1 MSRTSTTRARAA
13 CITVSAAALV
23 LGLAAC
29 GGSST
34 AESSAAAPAESA
46 AASAPAASAPAASA
60 PAASAAAGVDAAA
73 VALLPAGIA
82 DDGALTVGM
91 EVAYPPFGY
100 MDTDNVTPIG
110 FDVDLA
116 TEMANRLGLKL
127 VIIDAGFDSII
138 PSLASSRYEAG
149 VSAFTITSE
158 RQKEVDF
165 VTYFESGD
173 SALVLAGNPKGLSL
187 DTRLCGVKTAV
198 LKGSTM
204 EIVTIP
210 AIDADCKAAGLAPIE
225 VLSLGGSEELPL
237 ALQSGR
243 ADVALADSGNAA
255 YIAQNSAGAFEIAVG
270 PLVNAGPGGMVFK
283 KGGGMA
289 EAASAALQGLMD
301 DGTYGAI
308 ADKWGLS
315 SGKVTTATINAAK
328 G

>member
-1 MSRTSTTRARAA
+1 MSKTSTTRARAA
-13 CITVSAAALV
+13 CITVSAAALA

-34 AESSAAAPAESA
+34 AESSAVAPAESA
-46 AASAPAASAPAASA
+46 AASAPAASAPAS
-60 PAASAAAGVDAAA
+60 SAAAGVDAAA
-73 VALLPAGIA
+73 VALIPAGIA

-127 VIIDAGFDSII
+127 VIVDAGFDSII
-138 PSLASSRYEAG
+138 PSLASNRYEAG
-149 VSAFTITSE
+149 VSAFSITPE

-173 SALVLAGNPKGLSL
+173 SALVLTGNPKGLSL

-198 LKGSTM
+198 LKGSTQ
-204 EIVTIP
+204 EVVTIP
-210 AIDADCKAAGLAPIE
+210 GIDADCKAAGMAPIE

-270 PLVNAGPGGMVFK
+270 PLINSGPGGMVFK

>member
-1 MSRTSTTRARAA
+1 MRRTSTTRARTA

-34 AESSAAAPAESA
+34 AEPSAA
-46 AASAPAASAPAASA
+46 APAASAPA
-60 PAASAAAGVDAAA
+60 AAAGVDAAA

-100 MDTDNVTPIG
+100 KDTDNVTPIG

-127 VIIDAGFDSII
+127 VIVDAGFDSII
-138 PSLASSRYEAG
+138 PSLASNRYEAG
-149 VSAFTITSE
+149 VSAFSITPE

-173 SALVLAGNPKGLSL
+173 SALVLTGNPKGLSL

-198 LKGSTM
+198 LKGSTQ
-204 EIVTIP
+204 EVVTIP
-210 AIDADCKAAGLAPIE
+210 AIDADCKAAGMAPIE
-225 VLSLGGSEELPL
+225 VLSVGGSEELPL

-243 ADVALADSGNAA
+243 ADAALGDSGNAA
-255 YIAQNSAGAFEIAVG
+255 YIVQNSAGAFEIAVG
-270 PLVNAGPGGMVFK
+270 PLINAGPGGMVFK

-315 SGKVTTATINAAK
+315 SGKVTTATINEAK

>member
-13 CITVSAAALV
+13 CITVSAAALI

-34 AESSAAAPAESA
+34 AESSAASPAESA
-46 AASAPAASAPAASA
+46 AASAPAASA

-73 VALLPAGIA
+73 VALIPAGIA
-82 DDGALTVGM
+82 DDGTLTVGM

-100 MDTDNVTPIG
+100 KDTDNVTPIG

-116 TEMANRLGLKL
+116 TEMANRLGLQL
-127 VIIDAGFDSII
+127 VIVDAGFDSII
-138 PSLASSRYEAG
+138 PSLASNRYEAG
-149 VSAFTITSE
+149 VSAFSITPE

-198 LKGSTM
+198 LKGSTQ
-204 EIVTIP
+204 EVVTIP
-210 AIDADCKAAGLAPIE
+210 AIDADCKAAGMAPIE
-225 VLSLGGSEELPL
+225 VLSVGGSEELPL

-243 ADVALADSGNAA
+243 ADVAIGDSGNAA
-255 YIAQNSAGAFEIAVG
+255 YIVQNSAGAFEIAVG
-270 PLVNAGPGGMVFK
+270 PLINAGPGGMVFK

>member
-1 MSRTSTTRARAA
+1 MGKTSKTQARAA
-13 CITVSAAALV
+13 GIMISAAALA

-29 GGSST
+29 GGSTT
-34 AESSAAAPAESA
+34 AVSSAAAPAPA
-46 AASAPAASAPAASA
+46 GSAPAASAPAASA
-60 PAASAAAGVDAAA
+60 PAASAVAGVDAAA
-73 VALLPAGIA
+73 VALMPAGIA
-82 DDGALTVGM
+82 DDGNLTVGM

-116 TEMANRLGLKL
+116 TEMAKRLGLKL
-127 VIIDAGFDSII
+127 VIVDAGFDSII
-138 PSLASSRYEAG
+138 PSLASNRYEAG
-149 VSAFTITSE
+149 VSAFSITPE

-165 VTYFESGD
+165 VTYFQSGD

-187 DTRLCGVKTAV
+187 DTKLCGVKTAV
-198 LKGSTM
+198 LKGSTQ
-204 EIVTIP
+204 EVVTIP
-210 AIDADCKAAGLAPIE
+210 AINADCKAAGLAPIE

-255 YIAQNSAGAFEIAVG
+255 YIAKNSAKAFEIASG
-270 PLVNAGPGGMVFK
+270 PLLNAGPGGMVFK

-289 EAASAALQGLMD
+289 QAASAALQGLMD

-315 SGKVTTATINAAK
+315 SGKVTTATINEAK

>member
-1 MSRTSTTRARAA
+1 LA
-13 CITVSAAALV
+13 

-34 AESSAAAPAESA
+34 AESSAAAPAESEQ
-46 AASAPAASAPAASA
+46 AASSAPAASA

-127 VIIDAGFDSII
+127 VIVDAGFDSII
-138 PSLASSRYEAG
+138 PSLASNRYEAG
-149 VSAFTITSE
+149 VSAFSITPE

-173 SALVLAGNPKGLSL
+173 SALVVAGNPKGLSL
-187 DTRLCGVKTAV
+187 DTQLCGVKTAV
-198 LKGSTM
+198 LKGSTQ
-204 EIVTIP
+204 EVVTIP
-210 AIDADCKAAGLAPIE
+210 AIDADCKAAGLDPIE

-270 PLVNAGPGGMVFK
+270 PLINSGPGGMVFK

-289 EAASAALQGLMD
+289 EAASAALQGLID
-301 DGTYGAI
+301 DGTYGVI

-315 SGKVTTATINAAK
+315 SGKVMTATINEAQ

>member
-1 MSRTSTTRARAA
+1 
-13 CITVSAAALV
+13 
-23 LGLAAC
+23 
-29 GGSST
+29 
-34 AESSAAAPAESA
+34 
-46 AASAPAASAPAASA
+46 
-60 PAASAAAGVDAAA
+60 
-73 VALLPAGIA
+73 
-82 DDGALTVGM
+82 M

-127 VIIDAGFDSII
+127 VIVDAGFDSII
-138 PSLASSRYEAG
+138 PSLASNRYEAG
-149 VSAFTITSE
+149 VSAFSITPE

-173 SALVLAGNPKGLSL
+173 SALVLTGNPKGLSL

-198 LKGSTM
+198 LKGSTQ
-204 EIVTIP
+204 EVVTIP
-210 AIDADCKAAGLAPIE
+210 GIDADCKAAGMAPIE

-270 PLVNAGPGGMVFK
+270 PLINSGPGGMVFK

-308 ADKWGLS
+308 ADKWGRS
-315 SGKVTTATINAAK
+315 SGKVTTATINEAK

>member
-1 MSRTSTTRARAA
+1 MRRTSTTRARTA

-34 AESSAAAPAESA
+34 AEPSAA
-46 AASAPAASAPAASA
+46 APAASAPA
-60 PAASAAAGVDAAA
+60 AAAGVDAAA

-100 MDTDNVTPIG
+100 KDTDNVTPIG

-127 VIIDAGFDSII
+127 VIVDAAFDSII
-138 PSLASSRYEAG
+138 PSLASNRYEAG
-149 VSAFTITSE
+149 VSAFSITPE

-165 VTYFESGD
+165 VTYFQSGD
-173 SALVLAGNPKGLSL
+173 SALVLTGNPKGLSL
-187 DTRLCGVKTAV
+187 DTKLCGVKTAV
-198 LKGSTM
+198 LKGSTQ
-204 EIVTIP
+204 EVVTVP
-210 AIDADCKAAGLAPIE
+210 AIDADCKAGGLAPIE

-255 YIAQNSAGAFEIAVG
+255 YVAQNSAGAFEIAVG
-270 PLVNAGPGGMVFK
+270 PLINSGPGGMVFK

-289 EAASAALQGLMD
+289 EAVSAALQGLMD

-315 SGKVTTATINAAK
+315 SGKVTTATINEAK

>member
-1 MSRTSTTRARAA
+1 MSRTSNTRARAA

-34 AESSAAAPAESA
+34 AESSAAAPAESEA
-46 AASAPAASAPAASA
+46 AASSAPAASA
-60 PAASAAAGVDAAA
+60 PAASAAAGVDSAA

-116 TEMANRLGLKL
+116 TEMANRLGLEL
-127 VIIDAGFDSII
+127 VIVDAGFDSII
-138 PSLASSRYEAG
+138 PSLASNRYEAG
-149 VSAFTITSE
+149 VSAFSITPE

-173 SALVLAGNPKGLSL
+173 SALVVAGNPKGLSL
-187 DTRLCGVKTAV
+187 DTQLCGVKTAV
-198 LKGSTM
+198 LKGSTQ
-204 EIVTIP
+204 EVVTIP
-210 AIDADCKAAGLAPIE
+210 AIDADCKAAGLDPIE

-270 PLVNAGPGGMVFK
+270 PLINSGPGGMVFK

>member
-1 MSRTSTTRARAA
+1 MRITSNTQARAA
-13 CITVSAAALV
+13 GIMISAAALA
-23 LGLAAC
+23 LDLAAC
-29 GGSST
+29 GGSTT
-34 AESSAAAPAESA
+34 AESSAAAPAPA
-46 AASAPAASAPAASA
+46 GSAPAVSAPAVSAPTASA
-60 PAASAAAGVDAAA
+60 VAGVDAAA
-73 VALLPAGIA
+73 VALMPAGIA
-82 DDGALTVGM
+82 EDGNLTVGM

-116 TEMANRLGLKL
+116 TEMAKRLGLKL
-127 VIIDAGFDSII
+127 VIVDAGFDSII
-138 PSLASSRYEAG
+138 PSLASNRYEAG
-149 VSAFTITSE
+149 VSAFSITPD

-165 VTYFESGD
+165 VTYFQSGD

-187 DTRLCGVKTAV
+187 DTKLCGVKTAV
-198 LKGSTM
+198 LKGSTQ
-204 EIVTIP
+204 EVVTIP
-210 AIDADCKAAGLAPIE
+210 AINADCKAAGLAPIE

-255 YIAQNSAGAFEIAVG
+255 YIAKNSAGAFEIASG

-289 EAASAALQGLMD
+289 QAASAALQGLMD

-315 SGKVTTATINAAK
+315 SGKVTTATINEAK

>member
-1 MSRTSTTRARAA
+1 MSRTSNTRARAA

-34 AESSAAAPAESA
+34 AESSAAAPAESEA
-46 AASAPAASAPAASA
+46 AASSAPAASA

-116 TEMANRLGLKL
+116 TEMANRLGLEL
-127 VIIDAGFDSII
+127 VIVDAGFDSII
-138 PSLASSRYEAG
+138 PSLASNRYEAG
-149 VSAFTITSE
+149 VSAFSITPE

-173 SALVLAGNPKGLSL
+173 SALVVAGNPKGLSL
-187 DTRLCGVKTAV
+187 DTQLCGVKTAV
-198 LKGSTM
+198 LKGSTQ
-204 EIVTIP
+204 EVVTIP
-210 AIDADCKAAGLAPIE
+210 AIDADCKAAGLDPIE

-270 PLVNAGPGGMVFK
+270 PLINSGPGGMVFK

>member
-1 MSRTSTTRARAA
+1 
-13 CITVSAAALV
+13 V
-23 LGLAAC
+23 
-29 GGSST
+29 
-34 AESSAAAPAESA
+34 
-46 AASAPAASAPAASA
+46 
-60 PAASAAAGVDAAA
+60 
-73 VALLPAGIA
+73 GIA

-100 MDTDNVTPIG
+100 KDTDNVTPIG

-116 TEMANRLGLKL
+116 TEMANRLGLQL
-127 VIIDAGFDSII
+127 VIVDAAFDSII
-138 PSLASSRYEAG
+138 PSLASNRYEAG
-149 VSAFTITSE
+149 VSAFSITPE

-173 SALVLAGNPKGLSL
+173 SALVLTGNPKGLSL

-198 LKGSTM
+198 LKGSTQ
-204 EIVTIP
+204 EVVTIP
-210 AIDADCKAAGLAPIE
+210 AIDADCKAAGMAPIE

-243 ADVALADSGNAA
+243 ADVTIADSGNAA

-270 PLVNAGPGGMVFK
+270 PLINAGPGGMVFK

>member
-13 CITVSAAALV
+13 CITVSAAALI

-34 AESSAAAPAESA
+34 AESSAASPAESA
-46 AASAPAASAPAASA
+46 AASAPAASA

-73 VALLPAGIA
+73 VALIPAGIA
-82 DDGALTVGM
+82 DDGTLTVGM

-127 VIIDAGFDSII
+127 VIVDAGFDSII
-138 PSLASSRYEAG
+138 PSLASNRYEAG
-149 VSAFTITSE
+149 VSAFSITPE

-198 LKGSTM
+198 LKGSTQ
-204 EIVTIP
+204 EVVTIP
-210 AIDADCKAAGLAPIE
+210 AIDADCKAAGMAPIE

-243 ADVALADSGNAA
+243 ADVAIGDSGNAA
-255 YIAQNSAGAFEIAVG
+255 YIVQNSAGAFEIAVG
-270 PLVNAGPGGMVFK
+270 PLINAGPGGMVFK

>member
-1 MSRTSTTRARAA
+1 MRRTSTTRARTA

-34 AESSAAAPAESA
+34 AEPSAA
-46 AASAPAASAPAASA
+46 APAASAPA
-60 PAASAAAGVDAAA
+60 AAAGVDAAA

-100 MDTDNVTPIG
+100 KDTGNVTPIG

-127 VIIDAGFDSII
+127 VIVDAGFDSII
-138 PSLASSRYEAG
+138 PSLASNRYEAG
-149 VSAFTITSE
+149 VSAFSITPE

-173 SALVLAGNPKGLSL
+173 SALVLTGNPKGLSL

-198 LKGSTM
+198 LKGSTQ
-204 EIVTIP
+204 EVVTIP
-210 AIDADCKAAGLAPIE
+210 AIDADCKAAGMAPIE
-225 VLSLGGSEELPL
+225 VLSVGGSEELPL

-243 ADVALADSGNAA
+243 ADAALGDSGNAA
-255 YIAQNSAGAFEIAVG
+255 YIVQNSAGAFEIAVG
-270 PLVNAGPGGMVFK
+270 PLINAGPGGMVFK

-315 SGKVTTATINAAK
+315 SGKVTTATINEAK

>member
-1 MSRTSTTRARAA
+1 
-13 CITVSAAALV
+13 
-23 LGLAAC
+23 
-29 GGSST
+29 
-34 AESSAAAPAESA
+34 
-46 AASAPAASAPAASA
+46 
-60 PAASAAAGVDAAA
+60 
-73 VALLPAGIA
+73 
-82 DDGALTVGM
+82 M

-127 VIIDAGFDSII
+127 VIVDAGFDSII
-138 PSLASSRYEAG
+138 PSLASNRYEAG
-149 VSAFTITSE
+149 VSAFSITPE

>member
-1 MSRTSTTRARAA
+1 MSRTSNTRARAA
-13 CITVSAAALV
+13 CITVSAAALA

-34 AESSAAAPAESA
+34 AESSAAAPAESEQ
-46 AASAPAASAPAASA
+46 AASSAPAASA

-127 VIIDAGFDSII
+127 VIVDAGFDSII
-138 PSLASSRYEAG
+138 PSLASNRYEAG
-149 VSAFTITSE
+149 VSAFSITPE

-173 SALVLAGNPKGLSL
+173 SALVVAGNPKGLSL
-187 DTRLCGVKTAV
+187 DTQLCGVKTAV
-198 LKGSTM
+198 LKGSTQ
-204 EIVTIP
+204 EVVTIP
-210 AIDADCKAAGLAPIE
+210 AIDADCKAAGLDPIE

-270 PLVNAGPGGMVFK
+270 PLINSGPGGMVFK

-289 EAASAALQGLMD
+289 EAASAALQGLID
-301 DGTYGAI
+301 DGTYGVI

-315 SGKVTTATINAAK
+315 SGKVMTATINEAQ

>member
-29 GGSST
+29 GGTST
-34 AESSAAAPAESA
+34 AESSATAPAASP
-46 AASAPAASAPAASA
+46 SAPAASA
-60 PAASAAAGVDAAA
+60 AAAGVDAAA
-73 VALLPAGIA
+73 VALLPVGIA

-100 MDTDNVTPIG
+100 KDTDNVTPIG

-116 TEMANRLGLKL
+116 TEMASRLGLQL
-127 VIIDAGFDSII
+127 VIVDAAFDSII
-138 PSLASSRYEAG
+138 PSLASNRYEAG
-149 VSAFTITSE
+149 VSAFSITPE

-173 SALVLAGNPKGLSL
+173 SALVLTGNPKGLSL

-198 LKGSTM
+198 LKGSTQ
-204 EIVTIP
+204 EVVTIP
-210 AIDADCKAAGLAPIE
+210 AIDADCKAAGMAPIE

-243 ADVALADSGNAA
+243 ADVAIADSGNAA
-255 YIAQNSAGAFEIAVG
+255 YIAQNSAGAFEIAAG
-270 PLVNAGPGGMVFK
+270 PLINSGPGGMVFK

>member
-1 MSRTSTTRARAA
+1 MSKTSTTRARAA

-29 GGSST
+29 GGSTT
-34 AESSAAAPAESA
+34 AESSATAPAASP
-46 AASAPAASAPAASA
+46 SAPAASA
-60 PAASAAAGVDAAA
+60 AAAGVDAAA
-73 VALLPAGIA
+73 VALLPVGIA

-100 MDTDNVTPIG
+100 KDTDNVTPIG

-116 TEMANRLGLKL
+116 TEMANRLGLQL
-127 VIIDAGFDSII
+127 VIVDAAFDSII
-138 PSLASSRYEAG
+138 PSLASNRYEAG
-149 VSAFTITSE
+149 VSAFSITPE

-173 SALVLAGNPKGLSL
+173 SALVLTGNPKGLSL

-198 LKGSTM
+198 LKGSTQ
-204 EIVTIP
+204 EVVTIP
-210 AIDADCKAAGLAPIE
+210 AIDADCKAAGMAPIE

-243 ADVALADSGNAA
+243 ADVAIADSGNAA

-270 PLVNAGPGGMVFK
+270 PLINAGPGGMVFK

>member
-1 MSRTSTTRARAA
+1 MSRTSTTWARAA
-13 CITVSAAALV
+13 CITVSAAALI

-34 AESSAAAPAESA
+34 AESSAVAPAESEA
-46 AASAPAASAPAASA
+46 AASSEPAASA

-73 VALLPAGIA
+73 VALLPTGIA

-127 VIIDAGFDSII
+127 VIVDAGFDSII

-173 SALVLAGNPKGLSL
+173 SALVLTGNPKGLSL

-198 LKGSTM
+198 LKGSTQ
-204 EIVTIP
+204 ELVTVP

-225 VLSLGGSEELPL
+225 VLSVGGSEELPL
-237 ALQSGR
+237 TLQSGR

-289 EAASAALQGLMD
+289 QAASAALQGLMD
-301 DGTYGAI
+301 DGTYGTI

>member
-1 MSRTSTTRARAA
+1 MSRTSNTRARAA

-34 AESSAAAPAESA
+34 AESSAAAPAESEA
-46 AASAPAASAPAASA
+46 AASAAPAASA

-116 TEMANRLGLKL
+116 TEMANRLGLEL
-127 VIIDAGFDSII
+127 VIVDAGFDSII
-138 PSLASSRYEAG
+138 PSLASNRYEAG
-149 VSAFTITSE
+149 VSAFSITPE

-173 SALVLAGNPKGLSL
+173 SALVVAGNPKGLSL
-187 DTRLCGVKTAV
+187 DTQLCGVKTAV
-198 LKGSTM
+198 LKGSTQ
-204 EIVTIP
+204 EVVTIP
-210 AIDADCKAAGLAPIE
+210 AIDADCKAAGLDPIE

-270 PLVNAGPGGMVFK
+270 PLINSGPGGMVFK

>member
-13 CITVSAAALV
+13 CITVSAAALI

-34 AESSAAAPAESA
+34 AESSAASPAESA
-46 AASAPAASAPAASA
+46 AASAPAASA

-73 VALLPAGIA
+73 VALIPAGIA
-82 DDGALTVGM
+82 DDGTLTVGM

-100 MDTDNVTPIG
+100 KDTDNVTPIG

-127 VIIDAGFDSII
+127 LIVDAGFDSII
-138 PSLASSRYEAG
+138 PSLASNRYEAG
-149 VSAFTITSE
+149 VSAFSITPE

-173 SALVLAGNPKGLSL
+173 SALVLTGNPKGLSL

-198 LKGSTM
+198 LKGSTQ
-204 EIVTIP
+204 EVVTIP
-210 AIDADCKAAGLAPIE
+210 AIDADCKAAGMAPIE
-225 VLSLGGSEELPL
+225 VLSVGGSEELPL

-243 ADVALADSGNAA
+243 ADVAIGDSGNAA
-255 YIAQNSAGAFEIAVG
+255 YIVQNSAGAFEIAVG
-270 PLVNAGPGGMVFK
+270 PLINAGPGGMVFK

>member
-1 MSRTSTTRARAA
+1 MSKTSTTRARAA

-29 GGSST
+29 GGTST
-34 AESSAAAPAESA
+34 AESSATAPAASP
-46 AASAPAASAPAASA
+46 SAPAASA
-60 PAASAAAGVDAAA
+60 AAAGVDAAA
-73 VALLPAGIA
+73 VALLPVGIA

-100 MDTDNVTPIG
+100 KDTDNVTPIG

-116 TEMANRLGLKL
+116 TEMANRLGLQL
-127 VIIDAGFDSII
+127 VIVDAAFDSII
-138 PSLASSRYEAG
+138 PSLASNRYEAG
-149 VSAFTITSE
+149 VSAFSITPE

-173 SALVLAGNPKGLSL
+173 SALVLTGNPKGLSL

-198 LKGSTM
+198 LKGSTQ
-204 EIVTIP
+204 EVVTIP
-210 AIDADCKAAGLAPIE
+210 AIDADCKAAGMAPIE

-243 ADVALADSGNAA
+243 ADVTIADSGNAA

-270 PLVNAGPGGMVFK
+270 PLINSGPGGMVFK

>member
-13 CITVSAAALV
+13 CITVSAAALI

-34 AESSAAAPAESA
+34 AESSAASPAESA
-46 AASAPAASAPAASA
+46 AASAPAASA

-73 VALLPAGIA
+73 VALIPAGIA
-82 DDGALTVGM
+82 DDGTLTVGM

-127 VIIDAGFDSII
+127 VIVDAGFDSII
-138 PSLASSRYEAG
+138 PSLASNRYEAG
-149 VSAFTITSE
+149 VSAFSITPE

-173 SALVLAGNPKGLSL
+173 SALVLTGNPKGLSL

-198 LKGSTM
+198 LKGSTQ
-204 EIVTIP
+204 EVVTIP
-210 AIDADCKAAGLAPIE
+210 AIDADCKAAGMAPIE
-225 VLSLGGSEELPL
+225 VLSLGNRILGWHPHARTLTVEGETVIP
-237 ALQSGR
+237 ALNRIVDDTSGR
-243 ADVALADSGNAA
+243 EGKRTMRTAILEGHRTTVAFAIEHYRDLADHPADRLANHFGCPGRDVPRVEDVHVASG
-255 YIAQNSAGAFEIAVG
+255 IHWIHWIQSE
-270 PLVNAGPGGMVFK
+270 
-283 KGGGMA
+283 
-289 EAASAALQGLMD
+289 
-301 DGTYGAI
+301 T
-308 ADKWGLS
+308 
-315 SGKVTTATINAAK
+315 
-328 G
+328 